1 MALDANAHAIQN
13 TDGYMKYIAARPR
26 VERHGE
32 HGLFSDSESVS
43 LPAAIAELNGH
54 DGRVWTFIYSLRR
67 DGEPLLDQDKP
78 SPGMTMQ

>member
-1 MALDANAHAIQN
+1 MALDAHAHAIQN

-32 HGLFSDSESVS
+32 
-43 LPAAIAELNGH
+43 
-54 DGRVWTFIYSLRR
+54 
-67 DGEPLLDQDKP
+67 PLLGQNNP